1 MNLFI
6 FPHLSILSQLLIL
19 AAVIYKWRSIFSEMK
34 VLAVYFVLCSLVTIV
49 QLLLA
54 LKSISNLWTAQ
65 LFCPIQFALLMYVF
79 YAWNRQSTAG
89 KLILY
94 AIPVFV
100 VGWCLSAFWI
110 SNPADTLTYADP
122 VSAVALILVASY
134 TILSIDREESP
145 SVTDLPQFWVSA
157 ATIIFFGGTLI
168 FSSLQVSLLRA
179 SILTMQLAWATQAVV
194 NVLANLIYAGGF
206 LCLRRKT

>member
-1 MNLFI
+1 MYFAI
-6 FPHLSILSQLLIL
+6 S
-19 AAVIYKWRSIFSEMK
+19 
-34 VLAVYFVLCSLVTIV
+34 FVLGVI
-49 QLLLA
+49 QLFLA
-54 LKSISNLWTAQ
+54 LNGMNNLWTAQ
-65 LFCPIQFALLMYVF
+65 FFCPIQFALLMYVF
-79 YAWNRQSTAG
+79 YAWNRLSTVG
-89 KLILY
+89 KLFLY

-110 SNPADTLTYADP
+110 SNPAGTLTYADP

>member
-1 MNLFI
+1 MYFAI
-6 FPHLSILSQLLIL
+6 S
-19 AAVIYKWRSIFSEMK
+19 
-34 VLAVYFVLCSLVTIV
+34 FVLGVI
-49 QLLLA
+49 QLFLA
-54 LKSISNLWTAQ
+54 LNGMNNLWTAQ
-65 LFCPIQFALLMYVF
+65 FFCPIQFALLMYVF
-79 YAWNRQSTAG
+79 YAWNRQSTVG
-89 KLILY
+89 KLFLY

-110 SNPADTLTYADP
+110 SSPADTLTYADP

-134 TILSIDREESP
+134 TILTIDREESS

-157 ATIIFFGGTLI
+157 ATMVFFGGTLV
-168 FSSLQVSLLRA
+168 FSSLQVSILRA